1 MMPLEDILAGI
12 SLKDIIYFA
21 VGVTGVISIIVE
33 KSKLLPFNPWSSL
46 FKWMGNIMTKD
57 ISDKLDSLE
66 QTTIANKNAITDL
79 EKKVEDKFEE
89 QQKEDDEKEAK
100 RLRSNIIN
108 FVDSCR
114 NGDAHTQTHYEDVM
128 RAYDDYKALCK
139 KRDIQ
144 NHFIDSDYKY
154 IEEFYHEK
162 LRTNDFSLRR

>member
-1 MMPLEDILAGI
+1 MSIESILAGI
-12 SLKDIIYFA
+12 SLKDIIYFI
-21 VGVTGVISIIVE
+21 VGVTGVLSVIVE
-33 KSKLLPFNPWSSL
+33 KTKALPFNPWSKL
-46 FKWMGNIMTKD
+46 LKWIGDIMTKG

-66 QTTIANKNAITDL
+66 QSTIANKNAITDL

-128 RAYDDYKALCK
+128 RAYDDYISLCK
-139 KRDIQ
+139 KRGIQ
-144 NHFIDSDYKY
+144 NHFIDSEYKY
-154 IEEFYHEK
+154 IEELYHEK
-162 LRTNDFSLRR
+162 LRTNDFL